1 MAIPKQQC
9 TRHRYLT
16 QTVTTVL
23 SGSFTQP
30 WDEIGLQIT
39 TISKLWA
46 KLLRKWFSNLSK
58 SLLLRLFLRKISFRN
73 PTILTP
79 ILVLPGSTCIV
90 VTCIKLK
97 RCEHHCLL
105 CVFIPK
111 ADRGN
116 CIGGEKSPTLI
127 HSFARAIFS
136 RARPP
141 IVRSSTRLS
150 CSKVF
155 ANCQVKWC

>member
-1 MAIPKQQC
+1 MIFQS
-9 TRHRYLT
+9 L
-16 QTVTTVL
+16 
-23 SGSFTQP
+23 
-30 WDEIGLQIT
+30 EI
-39 TISKLWA
+39 SPP
-46 KLLRKWFSNLSK
+46 SP
-58 SLLLRLFLRKISFRN
+58 FLRKISFRN

-90 VTCIKLK
+90 VTCIELK

-105 CVFIPK
+105 YIFISK
-111 ADRGN
+111 VDRGN
-116 CIGGEKSPTLI
+116 RIGGENLPTLI

-136 RARPP
+136 RVRPS

-155 ANCQVKWC
+155 ANCQAKWHQNEQFLTPLRLPRHFAGLCSIVMPCEIHSQPS